1 MLTLHMAVILNASA
15 PRCRVFESY
24 LIGVVTSYY
33 DTDVVFIAVG
43 LTIGVF
49 LGLTA
54 FAYQTY
60 VVVFIFQT
68 YTTSKSRMTILDWC
82 GFAERLTLQP

>member
-60 VVVFIFQT
+60 VVVFIF
-68 YTTSKSRMTILDWC
+68 
-82 GFAERLTLQP
+82 